1 MYVHPALQN
10 TLENNTATESIIE
23 EVEYPFAKENKVVEL

>member
-10 TLENNTATESIIE
+10 TLENNTHESIIE
-23 EVEYPFAKENKVVEL
+23 EVEYPFAKKKIR